1 MSPRVIKKVQTQLEK
16 QATEN
21 IEQLWRDR
29 SMQVREAEYKA
40 AQRILDFNEEME
52 DAELLLKGR
61 RHRGCRG

>member
-29 SMQVREAEYKA
+29 SLQVREAEYKA
-40 AQRILDFNEEME
+40 AQRILDFTEEME
-52 DAELLLKGR
+52 DAELLLKGKK
-61 RHRGCRG
+61 HRECRG